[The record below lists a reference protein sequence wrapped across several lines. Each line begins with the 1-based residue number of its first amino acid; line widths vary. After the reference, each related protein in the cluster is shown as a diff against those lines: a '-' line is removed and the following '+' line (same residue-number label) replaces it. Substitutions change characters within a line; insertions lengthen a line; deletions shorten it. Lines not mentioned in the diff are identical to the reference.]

1 MTRHQYGISALVSQT
16 SFSQEPVVGGVA
28 KCRLFFQAAIAKSR
42 RIAERKQK
50 TYTGA
55 NTHSTETF
63 QQLDFQRR
71 CLRIGKIVFQISFVT
86 S

>member
-1 MTRHQYGISALVSQT
+1 MEFLHSFLRRHFAGK
-16 SFSQEPVVGGVA
+16 PVVGGVA
-28 KCRLFFQAAIAKSR
+28 KWLFFQAAIAKSR

-71 CLRIGKIVFQISFVT
+71 SLRIGKIVFQISFVT